1 MESEKTEPAAKMKV
15 LIAYDGSACAEA
27 ALQDL
32 ERAGL
37 PAEVEARI
45 LSVSEV
51 ILPPPMSYTLP
62 SAGALDLQR
71 HLEQNARELGEVAA
85 RRLGTKFPQWK
96 IEVEAHPGSATNAII
111 TLADEWHPDLIVVG
125 SHGRS
130 AVGRLFLGS
139 VSQAVLHEAPGSV
152 RIARGPGYAV
162 GREGASRLAERAAP
176 DPTEPVRIL
185 VGIDGSTIADAA
197 VEAIAAR
204 TWPRG
209 SAVRILHADFD
220 ISPVAVD
227 HLLVA
232 IASWLAEERTR
243 LAEAV
248 ERARQTILAAGLI
261 VEVAVRPG
269 DAKSLL
275 LEEAEEWH
283 ADVIFLGAKNLSQA
297 GRLRLGSVSS
307 AIAARAH
314 CSVEIVRRARE
325 AQA

>member
-1 MESEKTEPAAKMKV
+1 MDAEKTQPAAKMKV

-62 SAGALDLQR
+62 SPGALDLQR
-71 HLEQNARELGEVAA
+71 LLEQNARELGETAA
-85 RRLGTKFPQWK
+85 RRLAGKFPQWK
-96 IEVEAHPGSATNAII
+96 IEVEAHAGSAANAII

-130 AVGRLFLGS
+130 AVGRLLLGS

-162 GREGASRLAERAAP
+162 GREGGGRLAMREAP
-176 DPTEPVRIL
+176 DPTDPVRIL

-209 SAVRILHADFD
+209 SVVRILYADFD

-232 IASWLAEERTR
+232 IASWIAEERTR

-248 ERARQTILAAGLI
+248 ERARQTLLAAGLT

-275 LEEAEEWH
+275 LEEAEKWQAE
-283 ADVIFLGAKNLSQA
+283 VIFVGAKNLSQA

-314 CSVEIVRRARE
+314 CTVEIVRHAGE
-325 AQA
+325 TQA